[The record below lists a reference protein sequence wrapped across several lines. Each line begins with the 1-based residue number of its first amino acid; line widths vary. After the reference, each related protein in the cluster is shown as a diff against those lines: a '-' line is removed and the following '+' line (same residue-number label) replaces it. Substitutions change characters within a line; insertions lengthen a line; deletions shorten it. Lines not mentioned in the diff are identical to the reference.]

1 MERQKKTDERK
12 ILLDKSLKTLLFF
25 WQANPDSPEM
35 AARLGDAIERGASEG
50 RGLQI
55 KIKEE
60 TFLTREG
67 RNSISRS
74 DLQKYSRLLD
84 ENYVFRFKPKKGPE
98 GKVRV
103 SVKNPSIEADTHGIL
118 DKFNLVLEG
127 LSEDGWRTVAIFRAQ
142 EIYSISVV

>member
-1 MERQKKTDERK
+1 MERQKRADERK

-35 AARLGDAIERGASEG
+35 AARLGDAIERGALEG

-60 TFLTREG
+60 TFFTREG

-74 DLQKYSRLLD
+74 DLSRYAKLID
-84 ENYVFRFKPKKGPE
+84 ENYVFRFMPKKGPE
-98 GKVRV
+98 GKIRV
-103 SVKNPSIEADTHGIL
+103 SVKNPSIEEGKGGIL

-127 LSEDGWRTVAIFRAQ
+127 KGDDGWRTLAIFRAQ
-142 EIYSISVV
+142 EIYSVSVL